1 MLAIS
6 IGNYRMTKEKYRRR
20 AEELAVVCSDNTEEL
35 LGEYNE
41 VLNSLSDD
49 SMTEMY
55 LLGQKE
61 VNPEELIRPMQAG
74 EMVEYVFM

>member
-1 MLAIS
+1 M
-6 IGNYRMTKEKYRRR
+6 
-20 AEELAVVCSDNTEEL
+20 AVVCSDNTEEL

-61 VNPEELIRPMQAG
+61 VNPEVYWNILPNKLHFFDEETTQSIGYPMEL
-74 EMVEYVFM
+74 Y